1 MRRVPWWALASASA
15 APVLL
20 IGGWTVAAARQPGSF
35 DSVRDT
41 ISALAAHGARDR
53 WLMTSALAGLGMCH
67 VVTALG
73 LRPAGVPGRLVH
85 ASGGVATVLVAAFP
99 QPHNGSSPAHVIAAG
114 AGFATLSIWP
124 ALAARRG
131 AAVPVPLRPA
141 AAAAATSVLLGLLGW
156 FGVELATAG
165 GLVGATERLVA
176 GSQAVYPL
184 VVVVLSRR
192 GRQ

>member
-20 IGGWTVAAARQPGSF
+20 IGGWTVAAARQSGSF
-35 DSVRDT
+35 DPVRDT

-53 WLMTSALAGLGMCH
+53 WLMTTALAGLGVCH

-73 LRPAGVPGRLVH
+73 LRPAAAPGRLVH
-85 ASGGVATVLVAAFP
+85 AAGGVATVLVAVFP
-99 QPHNGSSPAHVIAAG
+99 QPQDGSSPAHVAAAG
-114 AGFATLSIWP
+114 AGFAALSIWP
-124 ALAARRG
+124 VLASRRG
-131 AAVPVPLRPA
+131 PSGPAPLRPA
-141 AAAAATSVLLGLLGW
+141 AAAAATAVLLGLLGW

-165 GLVGATERLVA
+165 SLIGASERVAA

-192 GRQ
+192 GRR